1 MGPWM
6 MGRLAKQYGVASPK
20 ELLEVAQEMGVEF
33 IPCQMTMDM
42 FGLKPEDMIEG
53 MGEPVGAATVIG
65 LHDRQLRPAVH
76 LGRTMTAMTDTAVAI
91 TRTVDARG
99 SFCPG
104 PLMELIRAIR
114 ESQVGDVIA
123 VYSSDKGSKTDIPKW
138 VEKAG
143 HRLVALETRDG
154 YDEIVVEKLR

>member
-1 MGPWM
+1 
-6 MGRLAKQYGVASPK
+6 
-20 ELLEVAQEMGVEF
+20 
-33 IPCQMTMDM
+33 
-42 FGLKPEDMIEG
+42 
-53 MGEPVGAATVIG
+53 
-65 LHDRQLRPAVH
+65 
-76 LGRTMTAMTDTAVAI
+76 MTDTAVVV

-138 VEKAG
+138 IEKAG
-143 HRLVALETRDG
+143 HRLVASETRDG
-154 YDEIVVEKLR
+154 FDEIVVEKLR